1 MKADGIAYFI
11 GLDISTQSVTA
22 LLAGVNTSGG
32 APREIVL
39 HEDWRCSRPWASEED
54 RKRPEVWVQ
63 LTRNVILELIGRCP
77 EARQARAIGV
87 STAFPGV
94 FAVLPG
100 GRIDPRWVSLY
111 DNLEDAGVCSGALE
125 ELLAQAE
132 DETLNRMWPGNMA
145 IGLVSLVKCAELRL
159 EQVAA
164 LMPPNTAFSHALLAC
179 AGVDFDLR
187 ELRTDFTQAVISG
200 LYDAMTASPV
210 PEKVAGLLRH
220 CLPGLDVV
228 RLREMLPKAAPSWQN
243 SVPAARVARVADLLS
258 LPDLTAVSVGA
269 GDSPLG
275 ALALGASEET
285 ILNVR
290 GSSDSPVLAVRMP
303 RPRHTR
309 RETVLHYPLP
319 TAASL
324 TDSAWCVVAPMLR
337 SGRVWDWVKRLRFPD
352 ASSEHDLELERLAVN
367 ALKRRLRC
375 DVPLLSFD
383 TALGGERAPD
393 WDADST
399 GRIQGLV
406 EDHGIGDIA
415 LAALE
420 GVSLRL
426 RACVSQMESRY
437 ELRLPRMVLAG
448 GPTKNNLWSWMTG
461 LFLGKDTYRTEF
473 VDASALGAAM
483 LGYGAWVC
491 ATIPDGDAKASRC
504 MCALAELAQQHPA
517 VWSIPVAAP
526 DSELAEL
533 EPMYRRQI
541 AALCGEV

>member
-1 MKADGIAYFI
+1 
-11 GLDISTQSVTA
+11 
-22 LLAGVNTSGG
+22 
-32 APREIVL
+32 
-39 HEDWRCSRPWASEED
+39 
-54 RKRPEVWVQ
+54 
-63 LTRNVILELIGRCP
+63 
-77 EARQARAIGV
+77 
-87 STAFPGV
+87 V

-437 ELRLPRMVLAG
+437 ELRVPRMVLAG

-517 VWSIPVAAP
+517 VRSIPVAAP